1 MKIRLKT
8 VVLSL
13 PFSHSKIQFVFR
25 GLQFDYVLL
34 LTVTTHE
41 NSPAVSWPGTA
52 AGTTSAAGVQ
62 TRAGDKPSRRFHNH
76 GDGPN
81 RVFSVLLS
89 NLGMH

>member
-25 GLQFDYVLL
+25 SLQCDYVLL

-62 TRAGDKPSRRFHNH
+62 TRAGDKPSRREEMA
-76 GDGPN
+76 
-81 RVFSVLLS
+81 LAY
-89 NLGMH
+89 